1 MSRIALTT
9 VALAA
14 LAATAQAELA
24 YAVTQNQTLISFD
37 TASPDALESG
47 LALSGL
53 MSNERIQGIDFR
65 PATGELYGLGSMNN
79 LYRIDTATGVAT
91 RVGSGA
97 GITLNGSSFGFDFNP
112 VIDRIR
118 VVSDTNTNYVFNPD
132 TGTASQVTSLF
143 YNTGDVNFGA
153 NPNVVGSAYTN
164 SFAGAATTQ
173 LYGIDTGLDILVT
186 QANSAGTLQ
195 TVGSLG
201 GDITDLVGFDIS
213 GLTGMAFAMTVD
225 AGTAR
230 STLWSINLSTGQ
242 ATALSEVGGG
252 ALITSFAIVPAPG
265 VAALA
270 MPLAL
275 AGLRR
280 RR

>member
-118 VVSDTNTNYVFNPD
+118 VVSDTNANYVFNPD

-275 AGLRR
+275 AGMRR